1 MATTSIE
8 LKRYCKRLSPE
19 RTDEVVG
26 AVVELIVN
34 FLKRNEGS
42 TGETAGN
49 RGTTRNKHRK
59 HEQERSHGKEQQSYE
74 GSRSH

>member
-1 MATTSIE
+1 MPTTSTE
-8 LKRYCKRLSPE
+8 LKRHCKRLSPE

-34 FLKRNEGS
+34 FLKRSEGG

-49 RGTTRNKHRK
+49 RGTTRNRHRE
-59 HEQERSHGKEQQSYE
+59 HERER
-74 GSRSH
+74 